1 MKQERK
7 ESVFEEFF
15 RQEYNKL
22 ISYVRK
28 NIESNYLESTP
39 EDIVQDVAVSLI
51 ARLDVD
57 TQVENLAAYVY
68 RSIRN
73 KIIDYKRKPQ
83 RKVSIDNLTQVQKDV
98 LITNEVPEDSSED
111 MISQLANNLTL
122 LHAAIKQ
129 LKPDEQAIIMAT
141 EFENIT
147 FDEMSRKWGVPIG
160 TLLSRKHRALSKL
173 YKILQK
179 EI

>member
-1 MKQERK
+1 MKQEQK

-15 RQEYNKL
+15 RKEYNKL
-22 ISYVRK
+22 INYVRK
-28 NIESNYLESTP
+28 NVQSNYLESTP
-39 EDIVQDVAVSLI
+39 EDILQDVAVSLI

-83 RKVSIDNLTQVQKDV
+83 RKVSIDNLTQVQKDG
-98 LITNEVPEDSSED
+98 LITNEVPEDSID
-111 MISQLANNLTL
+111 DIISQLANNPAL

-147 FDEMSRKWGVPIG
+147 FDVISRKWGVPIG